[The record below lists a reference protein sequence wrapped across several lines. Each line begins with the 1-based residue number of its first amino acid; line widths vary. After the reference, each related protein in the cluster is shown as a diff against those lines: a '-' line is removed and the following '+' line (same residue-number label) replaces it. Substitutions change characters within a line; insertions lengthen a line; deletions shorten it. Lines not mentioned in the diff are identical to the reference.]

1 MDTLHRVMRALQPD
15 RKAGDG
21 VKSEAAREPITVFRE
36 FLAHLDRVTRNPP
49 PKPRAKTIPRKP
61 VKRRTKR

>member
-1 MDTLHRVMRALQPD
+1 MDTLHKVMRALQPVSA
-15 RKAGDG
+15 AGDG

-49 PKPRAKTIPRKP
+49 PKPRAKSVTRKP
-61 VKRRTKR
+61 AKRRAKR